1 MKLVRPSPYFAELDC
16 RTHYSFLEGA
26 SYPRELVA
34 QAKVLGLAAIGVAD
48 RNSLAGI
55 VRAWEEGKSQR
66 LDVLTGAR
74 LQFTDGTE
82 LIVYPRDRAA
92 YGRLCRLLSIG
103 KAEIDKDTAVISKA
117 KDRAVKAIGKGECK
131 LTLPQAQELGEGLI
145 ALVPAP
151 AEPDEA
157 FEARLLAWREA
168 WPDKLYLLVSPL
180 YRGDDRA
187 RFNRLSQVAKRAGAP
202 MVASN
207 GALYHIFER
216 RRLQDVLT
224 CVRHGVTI
232 DEAGHRLEANAER
245 HLKTSAEMARLF
257 AGHEDALARTRE
269 IVEASTFR
277 LTDLQYQYP
286 NEPIPPGKTA

>member
-1 MKLVRPSPYFAELDC
+1 
-16 RTHYSFLEGA
+16 
-26 SYPRELVA
+26 
-34 QAKVLGLAAIGVAD
+34 

-55 VRAWEEGKSQR
+55 VRAWEEGKAQH

-74 LQFTDGTE
+74 LQFTDGSE

-103 KAEIDKDTAVISKA
+103 KAEIDKDTAVIPKA
-117 KDRAVKAIGKGECK
+117 AERGVKPVGKGECK
-131 LTLPQAQELGEGLI
+131 LTFEQAAELGEGLI

-151 AEPDEA
+151 AEPDAA
-157 FEARLLAWREA
+157 FEERLDAWRKA
-168 WPDKLYLLVSPL
+168 WPDRLYLLVAPL

-187 RFNRLSQVAKRAGAP
+187 RFDRLSRIAERAGTP

-207 GALYHIFER
+207 GALYHTFER

-232 DEAGHRLEANAER
+232 DEAGYRLEANAER
-245 HLKTSAEMARLF
+245 HLKTPQEMARLF
-257 AGHEDALARTRE
+257 KGHEDALERTRE
-269 IVEASTFR
+269 IVEASAFR
-277 LTDLQYQYP
+277 LDCLSYQYP
-286 NEPIPPGKTA
+286 DEPVPPG

>member
-1 MKLVRPSPYFAELDC
+1 MKPAQRYFAELDV

-26 SYPRELVA
+26 SRPGELVM
-34 QAKVLGLAAIGVAD
+34 QARVLGLNALGVAD

-55 VRAWEEGKSQR
+55 VRAWDEGKTQG

-103 KAEIDKDTAVISKA
+103 KAEIDKDTAAIPKA
-117 KDRAVKAIGKGECK
+117 AERKVKPIGKGECK
-131 LTLPQAQELGEGLI
+131 LTFSQAMELGEGLI

-151 AEPDEA
+151 DKPDEA

-168 WPDKLYLLVSPL
+168 WPDRLYLLVSPL

-187 RFNRLSQVAKRAGAP
+187 RLNAFAELSRRTAAP

-207 GALYHIFER
+207 CALYHIPER

-224 CVRHGVTI
+224 CTRHGVTI
-232 DEAGHRLEANAER
+232 DEAGY
-245 HLKTSAEMARLF
+245 
-257 AGHEDALARTRE
+257 
-269 IVEASTFR
+269 R
-277 LTDLQYQYP
+277 LTP
-286 NEPIPPGKTA
+286 